1 MCRRSAEDFFT
12 RTKEKPME
20 IILIEIT
27 RSDIDSWKTKL
38 QNLIKRTKSTP
49 ETLKMHS
56 VKVVDNDELEFR
68 YYSTCSQNKRAIIY
82 Y

>member
-1 MCRRSAEDFFT
+1 
-12 RTKEKPME
+12 ME

-49 ETLKMHS
+49 ETLKMHA

-68 YYSTCSQNKRAIIY
+68 YYSTCSQKKNYNLLLIVNMSIF
-82 Y
+82 